1 MVYSRLLPVVV
12 VVSKRAH
19 VWEFPQLFSLASVL
33 KIIFN
38 PSSSTE
44 KAWTGSL
51 SVRSV
56 VASTFLQDLSG
67 HRLEI
72 HSAGGDRS
80 WNKSGAALQG
90 CQDMCKRSQCSAV
103 FY

>member
-44 KAWTGSL
+44 KAWTGS
-51 SVRSV
+51 VRSV
-56 VASTFLQDLSG
+56 VASAFLQDLSG